1 MREVMSE
8 AGKVMTSIISKKKG
22 ELNIADNDEF
32 KTKISTDEELQKS
45 ILEDYMKELDTKRQ
59 EILEKNNI
67 DKAVWNEWI
76 DE

>member
-1 MREVMSE
+1 MGE

-32 KTKISTDEELQKS
+32 KTKISTDEDLQKT
-45 ILEDYMKELDTKRQ
+45 ILEDYMKELDVKRQ

>member
-67 DKAVWNEWI
+67 DKAVWNE
-76 DE
+76 

>member
-1 MREVMSE
+1 MGE

-67 DKAVWNEWI
+67 DKAVWNE
-76 DE
+76 

>member
-1 MREVMSE
+1 MREVMGE

-67 DKAVWNEWI
+67 DKAVWNE
-76 DE
+76 

>member
-1 MREVMSE
+1 
-8 AGKVMTSIISKKKG
+8 MTSIISKKKG

-67 DKAVWNEWI
+67 DKAVWNE
-76 DE
+76 

>member
-45 ILEDYMKELDTKRQ
+45 ILEDYMKELNTKRQ

-67 DKAVWNEWI
+67 DKAVWNE
-76 DE
+76 

>member
-1 MREVMSE
+1 MSE

-67 DKAVWNEWI
+67 DKAVWNE
-76 DE
+76 

>member
-1 MREVMSE
+1 MGE

-67 DKAVWNEWI
+67 DKAV
-76 DE
+76 

>member
-1 MREVMSE
+1 MREVMGE